1 MRSRQMRLLAALWA
15 LRSSAT
21 GAPTN
26 GTQPA
31 APTNGPRVA
40 VLLPGE
46 MRFPDFDN
54 LAASLAAFDVF
65 VSTYAEDEGRARRLR
80 PTGLVLTPRAEVSLA
95 SGRMYQWYHLDR
107 LLREFKDALLA
118 YDVLFR
124 TRTDAH
130 FFETMTPAHFAAS
143 VGDDALHAAID
154 HGFYARPATFYRVYE
169 DMFAAARGP
178 YSDQGHAYF
187 PLDYENLVR
196 AYRLDAA
203 NAAHA
208 RLVTRHPTLA
218 YRYKRVN
225 VVKAAAFLVYP
236 TSVYNRDTDKLIRNI
251 ERHLRANLTIDNGVY
266 TNKNRG
272 NRVFS
277 SEKFHMVHALS
288 RGARFADFAAP
299 TVGVLLGNRPTPKI
313 CPRPTPYAALLQA
326 WWDALAKEVSE
337 DMCFP
342 PARSPRPR
350 APRKRKQDSCA
361 RPTPNDA
368 LLRTWR
374 NALADLPDDMTERP
388 REKRRARRTPN
399 KRRQDICPLETPY
412 DALLQAWRDAL
423 TKKSE
428 GVCKHR
434 SGKSTARLAQET
446 IHQKFGR
453 VALADKR
460 RHADRVAAKANL
472 YARGAR
478 IRNSAKGR

>member
-31 APTNGPRVA
+31 APTNGTRVA

-130 FFETMTPAHFAAS
+130 FFETMTPAHLR

-251 ERHLRANLTIDNGVY
+251 ERHLRANLTIDNGIY

-277 SEKFHMVHALS
+277 SEKFHLVHALAK
-288 RGARFADFAAP
+288 GARFADFAAP
-299 TVGVLLGNRPTPKI
+299 TVGVLLRPRPAAAPGS
-313 CPRPTPYAALLQA
+313 CPRPTPHDALLQI
-326 WWDALAKEVSE
+326 WRDALADPPE
-337 DMCFP
+337 DM
-342 PARSPRPR
+342 S
-350 APRKRKQDSCA
+350 
-361 RPTPNDA
+361 
-368 LLRTWR
+368 
-374 NALADLPDDMTERP
+374 ERP
-388 REKRRARRTPN
+388 REKRTPSQTRSNTRREN
-399 KRRQDICPLETPY
+399 KRWQDVCLRATPY
-412 DALLQAWRDAL
+412 DALLDAWRDAL
-423 TKKSE
+423 AQKVE
-428 GVCKHR
+428 GVCKNR
-434 SGKSTARLAQET
+434 LGKTTAQLAQET
-446 IHQKFGR
+446 MRQQSAR
-453 VALADKR
+453 VTLADKR

-478 IRNSAKGR
+478 IRTEATGGK

>member
-31 APTNGPRVA
+31 APTNGTRVA

-130 FFETMTPAHFAAS
+130 FFETMTPAHLR

-251 ERHLRANLTIDNGVY
+251 ERHLRANLTIDNGIY

-272 NRVFS
+272 NMVFS
-277 SEKFHMVHALS
+277 SEKFHLVHALAK
-288 RGARFADFAAP
+288 GARFADFAAP
-299 TVGVLLGNRPTPKI
+299 TVGVLLRPRPAAAPGS
-313 CPRPTPYAALLQA
+313 CPRPTPHDALLQI
-326 WWDALAKEVSE
+326 WRDALADPPE
-337 DMCFP
+337 DM
-342 PARSPRPR
+342 S
-350 APRKRKQDSCA
+350 
-361 RPTPNDA
+361 
-368 LLRTWR
+368 
-374 NALADLPDDMTERP
+374 ERP
-388 REKRRARRTPN
+388 REKRRHPRR
-399 KRRQDICPLETPY
+399 
-412 DALLQAWRDAL
+412 
-423 TKKSE
+423 
-428 GVCKHR
+428 
-434 SGKSTARLAQET
+434 
-446 IHQKFGR
+446 
-453 VALADKR
+453 
-460 RHADRVAAKANL
+460 
-472 YARGAR
+472 AR
-478 IRNSAKGR
+478 IRGVRISGGKMSACGRRRTTRCWTRGGTRWPRRSKASARIALERRRPSSPRRRCASSPLA

>member
-31 APTNGPRVA
+31 APTNGTRVA

-130 FFETMTPAHFAAS
+130 FFETMTPAHLR

-251 ERHLRANLTIDNGVY
+251 ERHLRANLTIDNGIY

-277 SEKFHMVHALS
+277 SEKFHLVHALAK
-288 RGARFADFAAP
+288 GARFADFAAP
-299 TVGVLLGNRPTPKI
+299 TVGVLLRPRPAAAPGS
-313 CPRPTPYAALLQA
+313 CPRPTPHDALLQI
-326 WWDALAKEVSE
+326 WRDALADPPE
-337 DMCFP
+337 DM
-342 PARSPRPR
+342 S
-350 APRKRKQDSCA
+350 
-361 RPTPNDA
+361 
-368 LLRTWR
+368 
-374 NALADLPDDMTERP
+374 ERP
-388 REKRRARRTPN
+388 REKRTPSQTRSNTRREN
-399 KRRQDICPLETPY
+399 KRRQDVCLRATPY
-412 DALLQAWRDAL
+412 DALLDAWRDAL
-423 TKKSE
+423 AQKVE
-428 GVCKHR
+428 GVCKNR
-434 SGKSTARLAQET
+434 LGKTTAQLAQET
-446 IHQKFGR
+446 MRQQSAR
-453 VALADKR
+453 VTLADKR

-478 IRNSAKGR
+478 IRTEATGGK

>member
-1 MRSRQMRLLAALWA
+1 
-15 LRSSAT
+15 
-21 GAPTN
+21 
-26 GTQPA
+26 
-31 APTNGPRVA
+31 
-40 VLLPGE
+40 
-46 MRFPDFDN
+46 
-54 LAASLAAFDVF
+54 
-65 VSTYAEDEGRARRLR
+65 
-80 PTGLVLTPRAEVSLA
+80 
-95 SGRMYQWYHLDR
+95 
-107 LLREFKDALLA
+107 
-118 YDVLFR
+118 
-124 TRTDAH
+124 
-130 FFETMTPAHFAAS
+130 MTPAHLR

-178 YSDQGHAYF
+178 YTDQGHAYF

-196 AYRLDAA
+196 AYRLDAV
-203 NAAHA
+203 NDAHV
-208 RLVTRHPTLA
+208 RMLKRHPTLT
-218 YRYKRVN
+218 YRYRRVN

-251 ERHLRANLTIDNGVY
+251 ERHLRANLTIDNGIY

-299 TVGVLLGNRPTPKI
+299 TVGVLLGNRPTPKT

-361 RPTPNDA
+361 RPTPDDA

-374 NALADLPDDMTERP
+374 NALADLPDDMSERP
-388 REKRRARRTPN
+388 REKRRAPPRTRPN
-399 KRRQDICPLETPY
+399 RRRQDICPRATPD

-423 TKKSE
+423 AKKSE
-428 GVCKHR
+428 GVCKNR
-434 SGKSTARLAQET
+434 LGKTTAQLAQET
-446 IHQKFGR
+446 MRQKSAR
-453 VALADKR
+453 VTLADKR

-478 IRNSAKGR
+478 IRTEATGGR